1 MVDFSK
7 PTRLKRKWS
16 NRTMHGTHRQ
26 ILRSRNQVVD
36 EWLELDKDLSTDEE
50 EFGDAF
56 VDLED
61 FLENG

>member
-1 MVDFSK
+1 
-7 PTRLKRKWS
+7 
-16 NRTMHGTHRQ
+16 MHGTHRQ